1 MAGLQARLYAGNQ
14 WSLLLV
20 FQAMDAAG
28 KDGTIR
34 QVMSG
39 VNPQGCQ
46 VFSFKAPS
54 SEELDHDFLWR
65 CARALPERGRIGIFN
80 RSYYEEVLVV
90 RVHAELLGRERLP
103 DSLVTDAVWAE
114 RYDSMR
120 DFERHLA
127 RNGTVVRKFF
137 LNVSKE
143 EQRRRF
149 LSRLE
154 EPDKHWKFNAADVAE
169 REHWDRYMAAYQ
181 ETIRATATPESPW
194 IVVPAD
200 HKWFTRLIVARAI
213 VETLESLDLRYPEA
227 SAEHR
232 ATLDNSSGY
241 EIRRQGRGAERG
253 RAALL
258 DSLVRS
264 RAVEVRAI
272 LCEYALQMAPAEKKD
287 VVEVFSAQRSDEALD
302 VGGRLGRSPGARRGR
317 RPPARRSRRRTAMFR
332 RRRRTRRGRPAPPRG
347 RLSIARSAARTRAR
361 YATSPGLVSRW

>member
-1 MAGLQARLYAGNQ
+1 MTSTVGPLLAPCLVTDSGFRLADHDPAGTGGLASKREARKLLKQDLRAMADLQARLYAGNQ

-20 FQAMDAAG
+20 LQAMDAAG

-34 QVMSG
+34 RVMSG

-54 SEELDHDFLWR
+54 NEELDHDFLWR

-103 DSLVTDAVWAE
+103 DSLVTDAVWAG
-114 RYDSMR
+114 RYDSIR
-120 DFERHLA
+120 GFEQHLA

-169 REHWDRYMAAYQ
+169 REHWDRYLAAYQ

-232 ATLDNSSGY
+232 AAL
-241 EIRRQGRGAERG
+241 GAA
-253 RAALL
+253 RAAL
-258 DSLVRS
+258 
-264 RAVEVRAI
+264 RAEGQA
-272 LCEYALQMAPAEKKD
+272 D
-287 VVEVFSAQRSDEALD
+287 
-302 VGGRLGRSPGARRGR
+302 
-317 RPPARRSRRRTAMFR
+317 
-332 RRRRTRRGRPAPPRG
+332 
-347 RLSIARSAARTRAR
+347 
-361 YATSPGLVSRW
+361 

>member
-1 MAGLQARLYAGNQ
+1 MTSTADPLLAPCLVTDSGFRLADHDPAGTGGLASKQEGRKLLKQDLTAMADLQARLYAGNQ

-34 QVMSG
+34 RVMTG

-114 RYDSMR
+114 RYDSMG

-154 EPDKHWKFNAADVAE
+154 EPDKHWKFNAGDVKE
-169 REHWDRYMAAYQ
+169 RDHWDRYMAAYQ
-181 ETIRATATPESPW
+181 EMIRATATPESPW

-232 ATLDNSSGY
+232 ATLD
-241 EIRRQGRGAERG
+241 AA

-258 DSLVRS
+258 
-264 RAVEVRAI
+264 
-272 LCEYALQMAPAEKKD
+272 AEGQAD
-287 VVEVFSAQRSDEALD
+287 
-302 VGGRLGRSPGARRGR
+302 
-317 RPPARRSRRRTAMFR
+317 
-332 RRRRTRRGRPAPPRG
+332 
-347 RLSIARSAARTRAR
+347 
-361 YATSPGLVSRW
+361 